1 MEFVLTYWNGGGK
14 VNTCPQFMHKEECED
29 ATILMAERQE
39 PPPPSNNYQRP
50 KQQKNFKTMN
60 ESKKKKTTSVSKS
73 SKCPIFLSVTTDLIV
88 WTNALKNI

>member
-1 MEFVLTYWNGGGK
+1 MEFVLTYWNGLGK
-14 VNTCPQFMHKEECED
+14 VNTCPQFMHKDECED
-29 ATILMAERQE
+29 ATLLMAERQE

-60 ESKKKKTTSVSKS
+60 ESKKIRPRRFQNLQSA
-73 SKCPIFLSVTTDLIV
+73 PFFLSITTDLIV